1 MLVIQQPV
9 KYQPSTLGLIHKKPF
24 VLLLVVMQ
32 KPKAAWLLGAKTI
45 AVFCLCCVHSI
56 SPDERLWMSFSSY
69 QLQIGPTASKHFF
82 FQHRNNLMIQVFFS
96 VCDCTSDWNWCIF
109 LLGCW
114 EQICVFK
121 SFACLAGTESILLRT
136 QQSRMFS
143 KARYSINTW
152 RIWVKQKQTWY
163 LFPVFLAMAAGNLS
177 TSLVQSAHQALPL
190 HFRKR
195 IACIHVSIRVR

>member
-82 FQHRNNLMIQVFFS
+82 FPAQKQSDDSSLFFCVWLYIRLEMVHFPS
-96 VCDCTSDWNWCIF
+96 WVLRANV
-109 LLGCW
+109 
-114 EQICVFK
+114 VFK

-143 KARYSINTW
+143 KTRYSINTW